1 MNADTF
7 FAQMDA
13 SIDKRVAADME
24 WLHHDQHGR
33 WVVLEPGV
41 GRLLKGSPPRV
52 RDYVDAVTE
61 RRARRFSSLSRARKF
76 AQRVGGVIRRWR
88 RRPPS
93 RMGQRCV
100 WKCKGV
106 WEQARRSTDA
116 MLMLPGMLHA
126 IRESAP

>member
-41 GRLLKGSPPRV
+41 GRLLKSSPTSV
-52 RDYVDAVTE
+52 RAYVDAVTD

-76 AQRVGGVIRRWR
+76 ARKIGGVVRHWR

-93 RMGQRCV
+93 RMGLRRA
-100 WKCKGV
+100 WRREGV
-106 WEQARRSTDA
+106 WERARRSMDA
-116 MLMLPGMLHA
+116 MCMLPGMLHA
-126 IRESAP
+126 IREGT